1 MEQRQFTPA
10 DGTKRTI
17 WELIVHSFHLIGD
30 PRPKAATPPPESV
43 HASDGPA
50 QDDWPVGG

>member
-30 PRPKAATPPPESV
+30 PRPKAATPPPETV
-43 HASDGPA
+43 NASMPA
-50 QDDWPVGG
+50 HDDWPVGG